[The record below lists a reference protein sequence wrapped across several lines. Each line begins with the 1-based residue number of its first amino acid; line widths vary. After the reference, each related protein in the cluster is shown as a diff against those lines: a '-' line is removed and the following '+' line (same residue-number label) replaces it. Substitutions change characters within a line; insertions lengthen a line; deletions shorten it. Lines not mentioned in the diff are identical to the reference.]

1 MPGLTWRCSL
11 SALQRQTQQASRE
24 GTTTLPALRKSSPAR
39 KTNSHRRGSIVSI
52 PPPDDRM
59 ASLFRSS
66 LPGFLL
72 GTILLLVRFLPS
84 RQIDPAFLDAFYN
97 EQEEPAKEEEE
108 EKPEENQVD
117 EEMER
122 VSSYACIVGCA
133 ALPQPKSS

>member
-1 MPGLTWRCSL
+1 MTEW
-11 SALQRQTQQASRE
+11 
-24 GTTTLPALRKSSPAR
+24 LPSFVP
-39 KTNSHRRGSIVSI
+39 
-52 PPPDDRM
+52 
-59 ASLFRSS
+59 ASLVFYSELFFSS
-66 LPGFLL
+66 CDFYLCVQGVALTAGVVL
-72 GTILLLVRFLPS
+72 QS